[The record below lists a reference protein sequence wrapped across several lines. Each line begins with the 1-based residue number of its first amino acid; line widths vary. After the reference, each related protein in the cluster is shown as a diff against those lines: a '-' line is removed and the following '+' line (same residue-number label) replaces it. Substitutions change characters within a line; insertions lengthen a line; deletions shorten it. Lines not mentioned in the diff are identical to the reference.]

1 MSELAMTTPTDP
13 REEPPTARKAN
24 FGSDHPADD
33 RESPAR
39 KLAFGQT
46 FRAVAWSFLGI
57 RRSADHEQD
66 VKKLHP
72 IHVVIAA
79 VLGAAVFV
87 VFLVVLVHF
96 VIGLATGAK

>member
-13 REEPPTARKAN
+13 QDESPPNARKAN
-24 FGSDHPADD
+24 V
-33 RESPAR
+33 
-39 KLAFGQT
+39 GQT

-66 VKKLHP
+66 VKLNP

-79 VLGAAVFV
+79 VIGVAVFV
-87 VFLVVLVHF
+87 VFLVLLVHF
-96 VIGLATGAK
+96 VIGAATSH

>member
-1 MSELAMTTPTDP
+1 MTPTEP
-13 REEPPTARKAN
+13 RDDLPPTARKAN
-24 FGSDHPADD
+24 
-33 RESPAR
+33 
-39 KLAFGQT
+39 FGQT

-66 VKKLHP
+66 VKKLNP

-96 VIGLATGAK
+96 VIGAAASH

>member
-1 MSELAMTTPTDP
+1 MTDP
-13 REEPPTARKAN
+13 VDPEEESPTARKAN
-24 FGSDHPADD
+24 
-33 RESPAR
+33 
-39 KLAFGQT
+39 FGQT

-66 VKKLHP
+66 VKKLNP

-96 VIGLATGAK
+96 ITTATSH

>member
-1 MSELAMTTPTDP
+1 MSELAMTAPEDADDDVP
-13 REEPPTARKAN
+13 VTARKAN
-24 FGSDHPADD
+24 
-33 RESPAR
+33 
-39 KLAFGQT
+39 FGQT

-66 VKKLHP
+66 VRKLNP

-87 VFLVVLVHF
+87 VLLVVLVH
-96 VIGLATGAK
+96 VVTRK

>member
-1 MSELAMTTPTDP
+1 MSDMTAPVDP
-13 REEPPTARKAN
+13 SEEPSPTARK
-24 FGSDHPADD
+24 
-33 RESPAR
+33 E
-39 KLAFGQT
+39 AFGQT

-66 VKKLHP
+66 LKQLNP

-87 VFLVVLVHF
+87 VFLVLLVHF
-96 VIGLATGAK
+96 VIGAASSH

>member
-1 MSELAMTTPTDP
+1 MTDP
-13 REEPPTARKAN
+13 VDPPEESPTARKAN
-24 FGSDHPADD
+24 
-33 RESPAR
+33 
-39 KLAFGQT
+39 FGQT

-66 VKKLHP
+66 VKKLNP

-96 VIGLATGAK
+96 ITTATSH

>member
-1 MSELAMTTPTDP
+1 MTAPVDP
-13 REEPPTARKAN
+13 REEPSPAARKAN
-24 FGSDHPADD
+24 
-33 RESPAR
+33 
-39 KLAFGQT
+39 FGQT

-66 VKKLHP
+66 VKKLNP

-96 VIGLATGAK
+96 VIGFATGAK